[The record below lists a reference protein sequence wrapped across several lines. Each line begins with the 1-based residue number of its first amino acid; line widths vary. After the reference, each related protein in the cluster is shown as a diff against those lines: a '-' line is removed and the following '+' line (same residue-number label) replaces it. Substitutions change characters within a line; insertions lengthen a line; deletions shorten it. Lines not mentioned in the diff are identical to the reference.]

1 MRLRDYTLIYLS
13 VALLLIIGIWA
24 AIFYVNMLDEVYDS
38 IDDGLDNY
46 KMLIIEKAE
55 EDTTVLHKSE
65 FAESNYSI
73 RPVTEKEALSIKDLY
88 FDTLMY
94 MKYEE
99 DFEPVRLLRSAFAT
113 SDGRHFELKVISSM
127 VEEDDLIEDLL
138 YSLLWLYLIIV
149 VTMVIVNTILI
160 RRIWAPF
167 YKTIA
172 QLKQFKFGGKQSFNA
187 SKTNVREFAELNT
200 TIQRLLERNEEV
212 FESQKQFIENAAH
225 ELQTP
230 LAVCINKLELFVES
244 ADLKEEEMENIG
256 TVLANLERLTRMNK
270 SLLLLSKIENKQFES
285 LEPIHLN
292 TLILKTISD
301 FEDFTR
307 HKKIT
312 VDFLNLFPV
321 HSRVPADLLQILVS
335 NLLKNAIVHNFEG
348 GEVKITADQNLL
360 IVENTGTSEA
370 LDSEQVFSR
379 FYKKSGSKNTTGL
392 GLAIVKAI
400 ADSYRL
406 KIEYAFRDGKH
417 VFKVILR

>member
-24 AIFYVNMLDEVYDS
+24 AIFYVNMLDEIYDS

-55 EDTTVLHKSE
+55 EDSTVLYKNE

-73 RPVTEKEALSIKDLY
+73 RPVTEQEALRIKDVY

-94 MKYEE
+94 MVYEE

-113 SDGRHFELKVISSM
+113 SDGKHFELKVISSM

-138 YSLLWLYLIIV
+138 YSLLWLYLIII

-172 QLKQFKFGGKQSFNA
+172 QLKQFTLGGKHTFKA
-187 SKTNVREFAELNT
+187 SESKVKEFTELND
-200 TIQRLLERNEEV
+200 TIQSLLERNEEV

-244 ADLKEEEMENIG
+244 SELREEEMENIA
-256 TVLANLERLTRMNK
+256 TVLSNLERLTRLNK

-285 LEPIHLN
+285 LEPVHVNSIV
-292 TLILKTISD
+292 IKTIAD
-301 FEDFTR
+301 FEDFTQHR
-307 HKKIT
+307 KIA
-312 VDFLNLFPV
+312 VRFDDLFPI
-321 HSRVPADLLQILVS
+321 HSRIPADLLLILVS
-335 NLLKNAIVHNFEG
+335 NLLKNAIVHNAEG
-348 GEVKITADQNLL
+348 GEVVVTATQNLL
-360 IVENTGTSEA
+360 TVANTGAPEA
-370 LDSEQVFSR
+370 LDSDKVFSR
-379 FYKKSGSKNTTGL
+379 FYKKSGSSNTTGL
-392 GLAIVKAI
+392 GLAIIKAI

-406 KIEYAFRDGKH
+406 KISYEFNGRHTFH
-417 VFKVILR
+417 VRF